1 LDAIIRNL
9 NAKTYREFKSR
20 AARAGLK
27 VGEALK
33 LAMEAWVASN
43 ENAVPLDSND
53 QAFKRLRSELQKRY
67 YGKHIAIANAQLA
80 AVADTYER
88 LIAELRRKKIG
99 RCLTVQMGVDETGE
113 GGEWLWSSIG
123 QETA

>member
-1 LDAIIRNL
+1 
-9 NAKTYREFKSR
+9 
-20 AARAGLK
+20 
-27 VGEALK
+27 
-33 LAMEAWVASN
+33 MEAWVASN